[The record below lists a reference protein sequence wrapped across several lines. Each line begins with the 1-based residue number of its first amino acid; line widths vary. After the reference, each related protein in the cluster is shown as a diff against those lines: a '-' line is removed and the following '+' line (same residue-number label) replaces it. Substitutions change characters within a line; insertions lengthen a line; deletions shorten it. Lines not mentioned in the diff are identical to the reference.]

1 MELDEAEQAAFGGGS
16 SIGPS
21 GMGASNDDSPR
32 SAADIWEFQVHS
44 QYGNL
49 LKFARENDCLLSG
62 RLNHLVQES
71 HVGMEHV
78 AFREPITGRIWKSTF
93 PDQAGFGPA
102 GYSTPIGYFRRLRL
116 SNRVFGDDVRF
127 EGIWKRPEGLS
138 ILTSQRYIFPDPET
152 GMPTEAEISNWMKA
166 LGFEWSDEHSGF
178 IRETDEVLVQ
188 DTHRRNYIRAI
199 DGEIYAI
206 DVQPRLPKGRE
217 IEDAIPFNEAIKS

>member
-1 MELDEAEQAAFGGGS
+1 MEHEVFHA
-16 SIGPS
+16 
-21 GMGASNDDSPR
+21 DDSKR
-32 SAADIWEFQVHS
+32 F
-44 QYGNL
+44 
-49 LKFARENDCLLSG
+49 
-62 RLNHLVQES
+62 
-71 HVGMEHV
+71 
-78 AFREPITGRIWKSTF
+78 WKSTF

-152 GMPTEAEISNWMKA
+152 GMPTDAEISDWMQT
-166 LGFEWSDEHSGF
+166 LGFAWNNEHSGF
-178 IRETDEVLVQ
+178 IRKADEVLVQ

-199 DGEIYAI
+199 DGELYAI

-217 IEDAIPFNEAIKS
+217 IEEAIPYDVAINS